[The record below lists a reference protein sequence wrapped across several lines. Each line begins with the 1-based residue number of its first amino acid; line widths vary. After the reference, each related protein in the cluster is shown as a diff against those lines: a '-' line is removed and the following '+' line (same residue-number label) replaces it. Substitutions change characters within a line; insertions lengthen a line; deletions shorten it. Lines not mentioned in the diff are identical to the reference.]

1 MAISVNGWLVH
12 NNVYKLLLL
21 FQAGEN
27 YRVQARDGA
36 SCGHLIIG

>member
-1 MAISVNGWLVH
+1 MAISVNGWPVH
-12 NNVYKLLLL
+12 NNIYKLLL

-36 SCGHLIIG
+36 NCGHLIIG